1 MIKLFTDSDTDMTPQ
16 DCEKYGYTMI
26 SMPYIIN
33 DEAIY
38 PYKDFEVFDSKSF
51 YNSLRNGLL
60 PTTCA
65 LNPEE
70 YKAYFEPVFKEGND
84 ILYVHFSAAMS
95 GTFNS
100 MRIAIDELKEKYP
113 QRKFYTIDTKGIT
126 ICSYN
131 IVKAVGDLYLEGK
144 SIEEILKWA
153 ETEVDKFTCY
163 FYADDLKFFRR
174 SGRVSGIA
182 ATMGSLLLIKPI
194 IYMGSDG
201 KMVNIGKERGQKNAL
216 NKLMSYIDNLQEN
229 MKDYRIIIGHS
240 DSLDLAKKLGD
251 LITQKYGNDLLIE
264 YVVVNPT
271 AGSHCGPN
279 AIGISFHG
287 KHR

>member
-16 DCEKYGYTMI
+16 ECEKYGYTMI
-26 SMPYIIN
+26 SMPYII
-33 DEAIY
+33 DQKAIY
-38 PYKDFEVFDSKSF
+38 PYKDFNTFDSKSF
-51 YNSLRNGLL
+51 YDLLRNGVL

-70 YKAYFEPVFKEGND
+70 YKTYFEPVFKEGND

-100 MRIAIDELKEKYP
+100 MKIAIDELKLKYP
-113 QRKFYTIDTKGIT
+113 ERKIYTIDTKGIT

-131 IVKAVGDLYLEGK
+131 IVKAIGDLYLEGK
-144 SIEEILKWA
+144 SIDEILKWA
-153 ETEVDKFTCY
+153 ETEVDKFACY
-163 FYADDLKFFRR
+163 FYADDLKFFKR

-194 IYMGSDG
+194 IHMSSEG

-216 NKLMSYIDNLQEN
+216 NKLVTYIDSLQEN
-229 MKDYRIIIGHS
+229 IEDYRIIIGHS
-240 DSLDLAKKLGD
+240 DCLELANKLVN
-251 LITQKYGNDLLIE
+251 LITDKYGNNLKIE

-279 AIGISFHG
+279 TIGISFHA